1 MSDGVLIPYEVLN
14 ELNGS
19 LKQIIVEFDRAG
31 DRSGA
36 LEAAIG
42 SPYGRDGLRSAADSF
57 EGAWNDKR
65 ETLKQ
70 DVEEIQ
76 KHVEEVGTAWTDWDT
91 EASASLSVDEGETA
105 ALPERN

>member
-1 MSDGVLIPYEVLN
+1 MADVSIPYEVLN

-31 DRSGA
+31 GRSND
-36 LEAAIG
+36 LEQAIG
-42 SPYGRDGLRSAADSF
+42 SPYDRSGLRDQADRF

-76 KHVEEVGTAWTDWDT
+76 KHVEEVGKSWADWDA
-91 EASASLSVDEGETA
+91 EASRSLSVDQGETA
-105 ALPERN
+105 ALPKEN

>member
-19 LKQIIVEFDRAG
+19 LKQIIVEFDKAG

-36 LEAAIG
+36 LESAIG
-42 SPYGRDGLRSAADSF
+42 APYGRTGLRDAADSF
-57 EGAWNDKR
+57 ESAWDDKR
-65 ETLKQ
+65 ETLKM

-91 EASASLSVDEGETA
+91 EASASLSVDRGETA